1 MSTRHEL
8 RTPDGRTLQ
17 VTDAGGDGPVV
28 VWHAG
33 SPQTGALI
41 PPVLA
46 AAESAGA
53 RLVTWAR
60 PGYGASTRRP
70 GRSVADAAADVAV
83 VADALGL
90 ARFAAVGYS
99 GGGPHALAG
108 AALLPD
114 RVSAVATLAGVA
126 PDPGSDDWFTGM
138 ASAAALQAAREGLD
152 ARAALPDD
160 FDPQSFVDADWAA
173 LDGPWAA
180 LGEDAQAGGR
190 EGPFGLIDDDV
201 AFARPW
207 GIDLAALRAP
217 VLLVQGDA
225 DRVVPPSHVRLL
237 ADLLPH
243 AEVRI
248 RPGDGHV
255 SVLAALPEV
264 LAWAVRA

>member
-1 MSTRHEL
+1 MSIRHEV
-8 RTPDGRTLQ
+8 RTLDGRTLQ
-17 VTDAGGDGPVV
+17 VTDAGGDAPVV
-28 VWHAG
+28 LWHGG

-46 AAESAGA
+46 AAESAGV

-70 GRSVADAAADVAV
+70 GRRVADAAADAAV

-90 ARFAAVGYS
+90 TRFAAVGYS
-99 GGGPHALAG
+99 GGGPHAIAG

-114 RVSAVATLAGVA
+114 RISAVATLAGIA
-126 PDPGSDDWFTGM
+126 PDPGSDDWLAGM
-138 ASAAALQAAREGLD
+138 ASPAALQAARAGLD
-152 ARAALPDD
+152 ARAALPDE
-160 FDPQSFVDADWAA
+160 FDLGSFVEADWAA

-190 EGPFGLIDDDV
+190 EGPFGLVDDDV

-207 GIDLAALRAP
+207 GIDLAEVRVP

-225 DRVVPPSHVRLL
+225 DRVVPSAHARLL
-237 ADLLPH
+237 AAALPD

-264 LAWAVRA
+264 LAWVVRA

>member
-1 MSTRHEL
+1 MTTRHEL

-17 VTDAGGDGPVV
+17 VADAGGDAPVV
-28 VWHAG
+28 VWHGG

-41 PPVLA
+41 APVLA
-46 AAESAGA
+46 AAESAGV

-60 PGYGASTRRP
+60 PGYGASTRWP
-70 GRSVADAAADVAV
+70 GRSVADAAADAAV

-90 ARFAAVGYS
+90 TRFAAVGYS
-99 GGGPHALAG
+99 GGGPHAIAG

-138 ASAAALQAAREGLD
+138 ASPAALRAARAGLD
-152 ARAALPDD
+152 ARAALPDE
-160 FDPQSFVDADWAA
+160 FDPASFVDTDWAA

-190 EGPFGLIDDDV
+190 EGPFGLVDDDV
-201 AFARPW
+201 AFAQPW
-207 GIDLAALRAP
+207 GIDPADVRVPA
-217 VLLVQGDA
+217 LLVQGAA
-225 DRVVPPSHVRLL
+225 DRVVPPGHVRLL
-237 ADLLPH
+237 AAALPR

-248 RPGDGHV
+248 LPDAGHV

-264 LAWAVRA
+264 LAWAARA

>member
-1 MSTRHEL
+1 MATRHDL
-8 RTPDGRTLQ
+8 RIPDGRTLQ
-17 VTDAGGDGPVV
+17 VTDAGGDAPVV

-41 PPVLA
+41 APVLA
-46 AAESAGA
+46 AAETAGV

-70 GRSVADAAADVAV
+70 GRSVADAAADAGL

-90 ARFAAVGYS
+90 TRFAAVGYS
-99 GGGPHALAG
+99 GGGPHAIAG

-114 RVSAVATLAGVA
+114 RVTAVATLAGIA
-126 PDPGSDDWFTGM
+126 PDPGSDDWFAGM
-138 ASAAALQAAREGLD
+138 ASPTALRAARAGLD
-152 ARAALPDD
+152 ARATLPDE
-160 FDPQSFVDADWAA
+160 FDPASFVEADWAA

-201 AFARPW
+201 AFAQPW
-207 GIDLAALRAP
+207 GIDLGDVRVPA
-217 VLLVQGDA
+217 LLVQGGD
-225 DRVVPPSHVRLL
+225 DRVVPPAHVRLL
-237 ADLLPH
+237 AAVLPQ

-248 RPGDGHV
+248 LPGAGHV

-264 LAWAVRA
+264 LAWTRRA